1 MMRRNCTGRSGDF
14 QGHKNEDS
22 QTLINNRQNGRR
34 RGRGG
39 GGPQQ
44 LRGPNNGGDRGNR
57 IDNRARGNAAQLLEK
72 YKNLARD
79 AQTQGDRVMTEYYH
93 QFADHYFRVLAETR
107 SRFEDQNQHQQ
118 RRPRFDNEDYDGEGD
133 EGEGIDEGGE
143 AEAREPQQEQQPQ
156 YRRDR
161 GDREDRGNRRDD
173 REDRGREERARDDR
187 GNREDRGNRRERRD
201 YREPVAAAPAEAA
214 PAVAIEQPV
223 AAVEVEEAPKPR
235 RGRPRKVKAE
245 AEADA
250 PQRIEVD
257 RLPPSFG
264 ASAGEDANGHA
275 EEPAEAAPRKRRTR
289 RASSSEADVAA

>member
-1 MMRRNCTGRSGDF
+1 M
-14 QGHKNEDS
+14 
-22 QTLINNRQNGRR
+22 
-34 RGRGG
+34 
-39 GGPQQ
+39 
-44 LRGPNNGGDRGNR
+44 RGPNNGGDRGNR

-118 RRPRFDNEDYDGEGD
+118 RRPRFDNEDFDGEGD
-133 EGEGIDEGGE
+133 EGEGIDEAGE
-143 AEAREPQQEQQPQ
+143 TEAREPQQEQPQ

-161 GDREDRGNRRDD
+161 GDREERGNRRDD
-173 REDRGREERARDDR
+173 REERG
-187 GNREDRGNRRERRD
+187 REDRGNRRERRE
-201 YREPVAAAPAEAA
+201 YREPVAAQPAVEAEQPAAAA
-214 PAVAIEQPV
+214 PAPEAE
-223 AAVEVEEAPKPR
+223 AEAPKPR

-264 ASAGEDANGHA
+264 ASAAEETNGHA
-275 EEPAEAAPRKRRTR
+275 EEAPAEAAPRKRRTR
-289 RASSSEADVAA
+289 RAAASEADVAA